1 MFGLN
6 RSVKYKLVATMVVM
20 GIFMVVIGTAGVFG
34 MKRSNSNLEEVYKTN
49 VLPMQNVA
57 SIRSSIN
64 LSRMATFKA
73 RLDGEPQGA
82 AALLSTY
89 QQQYKNDVDRLWQVY
104 STTQVTSAQERAL
117 ADQVGPLLT
126 AYWALYEQVARDMSQ
141 GRFELSPAMQQGR
154 DNFNDLS
161 QALGTLLKVNAEQ
174 SERSYSDGVAGASK
188 SIGVIVTVI
197 MVALALMAAIAWFL
211 IRGIMAPLKRASEVS
226 ESIAQGELDNHIEA
240 KGHDEF
246 ATLLHSLSAM
256 QKQLSHVVNDVRVNA
271 ESVGSASSQI
281 ASGNDDLSRRTQE
294 QAASLEET
302 AASMEEM
309 TSTVK
314 QNADNAAQANQ
325 LALNVRQQAR
335 DGSKV
340 VEQTTL
346 AMNEISTSS
355 QKIAEIVGLIDS
367 IAFQTNL
374 LALNAAVEAA
384 RAGEQGRG
392 FAVVASEVRTLSSRS
407 AEAAREIKTLVDDS
421 VSKVANGAELV
432 NRSGQTLGGIVE
444 SINKMTDIVAEIAAA
459 SREQSTGIDQVNQAI
474 SQMDSVTQ
482 QNAALVE
489 EAAAASRSMEHSAR
503 VLREQVAFF
512 KVSKGGARGHAPA
525 PVASRMTE
533 KSVNHTPSTSAASTR
548 SPVHKPSVEL
558 KTPAKSK
565 SVKAPAVTSDADE
578 WETF

>member
-1 MFGLN
+1 MLGLN
-6 RSVKYKLVATMVVM
+6 RSVRYKLIGNVVM
-20 GIFMVVIGTAGVFG
+20 TAFIMLVI
-34 MKRSNSNLEEVYKTN
+34 
-49 VLPMQNVA
+49 
-57 SIRSSIN
+57 
-64 LSRMATFKA
+64 
-73 RLDGEPQGA
+73 
-82 AALLSTY
+82 
-89 QQQYKNDVDRLWQVY
+89 
-104 STTQVTSAQERAL
+104 
-117 ADQVGPLLT
+117 
-126 AYWALYEQVARDMSQ
+126 
-141 GRFELSPAMQQGR
+141 
-154 DNFNDLS
+154 
-161 QALGTLLKVNAEQ
+161 
-174 SERSYSDGVAGASK
+174 GVAGILGMQSSDRNLESVYGTNVVPMQVLADVRGALYDSRVDFMRVQIDENPETAQQLLSSYVNEHRDRVDQLWQGYTSRFLDSSEEQALEANTTPALAAYWQNYDQFLRNMASGNFPSPEEMTQFRTTFQTAANGVSSALSLNVKEAAGAYATSSK
-188 SIGVIVTVI
+188 SSEVSLYAI
-197 MVALALMAAIAWFL
+197 LAVMGCAFLVMGGIAWLL
-211 IRGIMAPLKRASEVS
+211 IRGIMGPLKRASEVS
-226 ESIAQGELDNHIEA
+226 ESIAQGDLNNHIEVT
-240 KGHDEF
+240 GRDEF
-246 ATLLHSLSAM
+246 ASLLNSLAAM
-256 QKQLSHVVNDVRVNA
+256 QKQLAHVVNDVRVNA

-335 DGSKV
+335 EGSDV
-340 VEQTTL
+340 VDQTTR

-407 AEAAREIKTLVDDS
+407 AEAAREIKSLVDDS
-421 VSKVANGAELV
+421 VAKVANGAELV
-432 NRSGQTLGGIVE
+432 GRSGQTLGGIVE
-444 SINKMTDIVAEIAAA
+444 SINRMTDIVAEIAAA
-459 SREQSTGIDQVNQAI
+459 SREQSTGIEQVNQAI

-489 EAAAASRSMEHSAR
+489 EAAAASRSMEQSAR

-512 KVSKGGARGHAPA
+512 RVADGGARQYASA
-525 PVASRMTE
+525 PVASRLME
-533 KSVNHTPSTSAASTR
+533 KPKRHESSGASEVPSTAPRAS
-548 SPVHKPSVEL
+548 SKP
-558 KTPAKSK
+558 TAPAKGQSY
-565 SVKAPAVTSDADE
+565 KAPAATSDTDE

>member
-1 MFGLN
+1 MLGLN
-6 RSVKYKLVATMVVM
+6 RSVRYKMIATMAVTAFLMLVV
-20 GIFMVVIGTAGVFG
+20 GIVGILG
-34 MKRSNSNLEEVYKTN
+34 MKNSSENFDGVYNTN
-49 VLPMQNVA
+49 VIPMQMLAGIRA
-57 SIRSSIN
+57 SLYASRVEFMIVQVSENPETARAFLDRYQENFQKPIN
-64 LSRMATFKA
+64 ANW
-73 RLDGEPQGA
+73 Q
-82 AALLSTY
+82 TY
-89 QQQYKNDVDRLWQVY
+89 T
-104 STTQVTSAQERAL
+104 SGFVTSAE
-117 ADQVGPLLT
+117 
-126 AYWALYEQVARDMSQ
+126 
-141 GRFELSPAMQQGR
+141 
-154 DNFNDLS
+154 
-161 QALGTLLKVNAEQ
+161 EQ
-174 SERSYSDGVAGASK
+174 SIVQKATPILATYWQDYER
-188 SIGVIVTVI
+188 
-197 MVALALMAAIAWFL
+197 LLRNMAAGSFPTPEDMAQFRTTFQAITSDVGGAIAINVEQAKTSFAESTVNSETSFFTIVSVLVGSFAMMAVTAWLL
-211 IRGIMAPLKRASEVS
+211 IRGIMVPLKRANDVAG
-226 ESIAQGELDNHIEA
+226 SIAQGELDNHIEV
-240 KGHDEF
+240 KGRDEF

-325 LALNVRQQAR
+325 LALNVRQQAN

-407 AEAAREIKTLVDDS
+407 AEAAREIKSLVNDS
-421 VSKVANGAELV
+421 VAKVANGADLV
-432 NRSGQTLGGIVE
+432 NRSGQTLGSIVE

-512 KVSKGGARGHAPA
+512 KVGQEGAARALA
-525 PVASRMTE
+525 PV
-533 KSVNHTPSTSAASTR
+533 STVR
-548 SPVHKPSVEL
+548 
-558 KTPAKSK
+558 SK
-565 SVKAPAVTSDADE
+565 SEYAEAPQSVLKRPVMAEKKAAPVRKSEAEHADE
-578 WETF
+578 WTTF

>member
-1 MFGLN
+1 MPALN
-6 RSVKYKLVATMVVM
+6 RSVRYKLVGNVVM
-20 GIFMVVIGTAGVFG
+20 TALIMLAIGVAGILGIKSAD
-34 MKRSNSNLEEVYKTN
+34 RNLEYVYNGN
-49 VLPMQNVA
+49 VLPMQVLANIRAGIYASRVDFMRIQVDENADAARELLSRYGSDHRDRLNQLWQTYTDRYIDSPEERAFEA
-57 SIRSSIN
+57 SI
-64 LSRMATFKA
+64 T
-73 RLDGEPQGA
+73 P
-82 AALLSTY
+82 
-89 QQQYKNDVDRLWQVY
+89 
-104 STTQVTSAQERAL
+104 AL
-117 ADQVGPLLT
+117 A
-126 AYWALYEQVARDMSQ
+126 AYWQHYERFLSNMAEGNFPAAGDMNQFRETFQTVANGVGSTL
-141 GRFELSPAMQQGR
+141 G
-154 DNFNDLS
+154 FNVTE
-161 QALGTLLKVNAEQ
+161 AENAYLGSTQ
-174 SERSYSDGVAGASK
+174 SSEVSLV
-188 SIGVIVTVI
+188 SILVVIGIAFLT
-197 MVALALMAAIAWFL
+197 MGGIAWLL
-211 IRGIMAPLKRASEVS
+211 IRGIMAPLKQASEIS
-226 ESIAQGELDNHIEA
+226 ESIAQGHLDNHIEV

-246 ATLLHSLSAM
+246 AKLLHSLSAM
-256 QKQLSHVVNDVRVNA
+256 QKQLSHVVYDVRVNA

-335 DGSKV
+335 DGSQV

-407 AEAAREIKTLVDDS
+407 ADAAREIKTLVNDS
-421 VSKVANGAELV
+421 VSKVANGTELV

-512 KVSKGGARGHAPA
+512 KVGQEN
-525 PVASRMTE
+525 PVRIS
-533 KSVNHTPSTSAASTR
+533 TPTAVTR
-548 SPVHKPSVEL
+548 SNSEYSDVPQSALKRPAMVE
-558 KTPAKSK
+558 KKAAPMRKSE
-565 SVKAPAVTSDADE
+565 PETADE
-578 WETF
+578 WATF

>member
-1 MFGLN
+1 MLGLN
-6 RSVKYKLVATMVVM
+6 RSVRYKLVTTMVVM
-20 GIFMVVIGTAGVFG
+20 GVFMIIIGIVGVFG
-34 MKRSNSNLEEVYKTN
+34 MNRSNNNLESTYKNN
-49 VLPMQNVA
+49 VLPLQMLG
-57 SIRSSIN
+57 SIRTNIN
-64 LSRMATFKA
+64 WSRIDSFKA
-73 RLDGEPQGA
+73 RADSNPENA
-82 AALLSTY
+82 VNLLSTY
-89 QQQYKNDVDRLWQVY
+89 QQQYKNQTDQLWQDYVGTIN
-104 STTQVTSAQERAL
+104 SSEERAV
-117 ADQVGPLLT
+117 ADKLT
-126 AYWALYEQVARDMSQ
+126 PILTTYWSLYEQVARSMSQ
-141 GRFELSPAMQQGR
+141 GNFEFTPVIQQTR
-154 DNFNDLS
+154 DNFESLS
-161 QALGTLLKVNAEQ
+161 ESLQSLIDINARQSEQSYMDGMANASRSFAIIVATIVVALG
-174 SERSYSDGVAGASK
+174 
-188 SIGVIVTVI
+188 
-197 MVALALMAAIAWFL
+197 LMSVIAWAL
-211 IRGIMAPLKRASEVS
+211 IRGIMVPLRQASDAAG
-226 ESIAQGELDNHIEA
+226 SIAEGELNNTIEV
-240 KGHDEF
+240 KGRDEF
-246 ATLLHSLSAM
+246 AALLHSLGAM
-256 QKQLSHVVNDVRVNA
+256 QKQLAHVVNDVRVNA

-335 DGSKV
+335 EGSEV
-340 VEQTTL
+340 VEQTTV

-421 VSKVANGAELV
+421 VTKVANGAELV
-432 NRSGQTLGGIVE
+432 TRSGQTLGGIVE
-444 SINKMTDIVAEIAAA
+444 SINRMTDIVAEIAAA
-459 SREQSTGIDQVNQAI
+459 SREQSTGIEQVNQAI

-503 VLREQVAFF
+503 VLREQVSFF
-512 KVSKGGARGHAPA
+512 KVSGSGSRGYAPV
-525 PVASRMTE
+525 PVASRMME
-533 KSVNHTPSTSAASTR
+533 
-548 SPVHKPSVEL
+548 
-558 KTPAKSK
+558 TPADYQPSKATSSSSRTEAPRALVSTESSPKSK
-565 SVKAPAVTSDADE
+565 SYKAPAATSDTDE

>member
-6 RSVKYKLVATMVVM
+6 RSVKYKLVATMIVM
-20 GIFMVVIGTAGVFG
+20 GVFMVIIGVAGVFG
-34 MKRSNSNLEEVYKTN
+34 MQRSNDNLESVYKTN
-49 VLPMQNVA
+49 VLPMQNLA
-57 SIRSSIN
+57 AIRKNIN
-64 LSRMATFKA
+64 WSRIDSFKA
-73 RLDGEPQGA
+73 RADRNPQTA
-82 AALLSTY
+82 ATLLSSY
-89 QQQYKNDVDRLWQVY
+89 EQQYKNDTDRLWQTY
-104 STTQVTSAQERAL
+104 STTQVTSPEEKAV
-117 ADQVGPLLT
+117 ADRLGPLLNT
-126 AYWALYEQVARDMSQ
+126 YWTLYQQVGRDMSQ
-141 GRFELSPAMQQGR
+141 GTFELTPTIQQTR
-154 DNFNDLS
+154 DNFESLS
-161 QALGTLLKVNAEQ
+161 TELENLLKINALQ
-174 SERSYSDGVAGASK
+174 SELSYNNGIAAASQ
-188 SIGVIVTVI
+188 SIGVIVAAIV
-197 MVALALMAAIAWFL
+197 LALVLMTAIAWVL
-211 IRGIMAPLKRASEVS
+211 VRGIMTPLKRASEVS
-226 ESIAQGELDNHIEA
+226 ESIAQGELDNHIEVT
-240 KGHDEF
+240 GRDEF
-246 ATLLHSLSAM
+246 ATLLQSLGAM
-256 QKQLSHVVNDVRVNA
+256 QKQLAHVVNDVRVNA

-335 DGSKV
+335 DGSQV

-346 AMNEISTSS
+346 AMNDISTSS

-407 AEAAREIKTLVDDS
+407 ADAAREIKTLVNDS
-421 VSKVANGAELV
+421 VAKVANGAELV

-512 KVSKGGARGHAPA
+512 KVSNRSAMGHSTV
-525 PVASRMTE
+525 PVASRIME
-533 KSVNHTPSTSAASTR
+533 RSVDHRPSTSTASTHSAAPR
-548 SPVHKPSVEL
+548 ASTEL
-558 KTPAKSK
+558 KTPAKSQSYK
-565 SVKAPAVTSDADE
+565 TPAATSDADE

>member
-1 MFGLN
+1 MLGLN
-6 RSVKYKLVATMVVM
+6 RSVRYKLIATMTITALLMLVV
-20 GIFMVVIGTAGVFG
+20 GIVGIIG
-34 MKRSNSNLEEVYKTN
+34 MKDSSKNFEGVYNTN
-49 VLPMQNVA
+49 VIPMQMLAGMRANLYA
-57 SIRSSIN
+57 SRVEFMIVQIN
-64 LSRMATFKA
+64 ESPDTARAFLDRYDDEFKN
-73 RLDGEPQGA
+73 RINTSWQ
-82 AALLSTY
+82 TY
-89 QQQYKNDVDRLWQVY
+89 TSGL
-104 STTQVTSAQERAL
+104 VTSAEEQSIVEAATPAL
-117 ADQVGPLLT
+117 A
-126 AYWALYEQVARDMSQ
+126 AYWQDYERLLRNMANGNFPTPGDMVQFRDTFHNIANNIGS
-141 GRFELSPAMQQGR
+141 AITINV
-154 DNFNDLS
+154 D
-161 QALGTLLKVNAEQ
+161 QAETSFSASTVSSETSFFTIVSVLLGSFVLM
-174 SERSYSDGVAGASK
+174 AGA
-188 SIGVIVTVI
+188 
-197 MVALALMAAIAWFL
+197 AWLL
-211 IRGIMAPLKRASEVS
+211 IRGIMVPLNRANEVAG
-226 ESIAQGELDNHIEA
+226 SIAQGELDNHIEA
-240 KGHDEF
+240 KGGDEF
-246 ATLLHSLSAM
+246 ATLLQSLGAM
-256 QKQLSHVVNDVRVNA
+256 QQQLAHVVNDVRVNT

-335 DGSKV
+335 DGSQV
-340 VEQTTL
+340 VDQTTL

-432 NRSGQTLGGIVE
+432 TRSGQTLGGIVE
-444 SINKMTDIVAEIAAA
+444 SINRMTDIVAEIAAA

-512 KVSKGGARGHAPA
+512 KVGQKGSARALA
-525 PVASRMTE
+525 PV
-533 KSVNHTPSTSAASTR
+533 STT
-548 SPVHKPSVEL
+548 H
-558 KTPAKSK
+558 SK
-565 SVKAPAVTSDADE
+565 SEHEAPQSALKRPVMAEKKATPVPKREVENTDE
-578 WETF
+578 WATF

>member
-6 RSVKYKLVATMVVM
+6 RSVKYKLVATMVIM
-20 GIFMVVIGTAGVFG
+20 GVFMVIIGAAGMFG
-34 MKRSNSNLEEVYKTN
+34 MQRSNDSLESVYKTN
-49 VLPMQNVA
+49 VLPMQNLA
-57 SIRSSIN
+57 GIRKNIN
-64 LSRMATFKA
+64 WSRIDSFKA
-73 RLDGEPQGA
+73 RADRSPQTA
-82 AALLSTY
+82 ATLVSNY
-89 QQQYKNDVDRLWQVY
+89 EQQYKNETDRLWQTY
-104 STTQVTSAQERAL
+104 STSQISSPEEKAV
-117 ADQVGPLLT
+117 ADRLGPLLT
-126 AYWALYEQVARDMSQ
+126 TYWTLYQQVGRDMSQ
-141 GRFELSPAMQQGR
+141 GTFELTPAIQQTR
-154 DNFNDLS
+154 ENFESLS
-161 QALGTLLKVNAEQ
+161 TELESLLRINAQQ
-174 SERSYSDGVAGASK
+174 SELSYSNALAGAS
-188 SIGVIVTVI
+188 SSMGVIIAAIVL
-197 MVALALMAAIAWFL
+197 ALALMTAIAWFL

-240 KGHDEF
+240 KGRDEF
-246 ATLLHSLSAM
+246 ATLLHSLGAM
-256 QKQLSHVVNDVRVNA
+256 QKQLAHVVNDVRVNA

-335 DGSKV
+335 DGSQV
-340 VEQTTL
+340 VDQTTQ
-346 AMNEISTSS
+346 AMSEISTSS

-421 VSKVANGAELV
+421 VSKVANGTELV
-432 NRSGQTLGGIVE
+432 TRSGQTLGGIVE

-512 KVSKGGARGHAPA
+512 KVSGSGARGQAVAPMASRVMEKPVHHKPSSAPA
-525 PVASRMTE
+525 A
-533 KSVNHTPSTSAASTR
+533 TR
-548 SPVHKPSVEL
+548 SPAPKSSAEL
-558 KTPAKSK
+558 KTPAKGK
-565 SVKAPAVTSDADE
+565 SYKAPATTSDADE